1 MHYIGSAK
9 VTPNSLALRNVELLW
24 LTDFL
29 KSFMQIY
36 LHETWKQHWW
46 LAVTKFTS
54 LVHRCFLF
62 FFPAEKNN
70 NMSSTDEPNTAR
82 ISQYYTYFS
91 DLLAMLIIATHVEF
105 PLKITNDLLTIN
117 EDICEEWFWPAAS
130 SVYRYLSLHGHSF
143 ALENCTSVRAH

>member
-1 MHYIGSAK
+1 MKATLVACCNEIHKFSAP
-9 VTPNSLALRNVELLW
+9 V
-24 LTDFL
+24 
-29 KSFMQIY
+29 
-36 LHETWKQHWW
+36 
-46 LAVTKFTS
+46 
-54 LVHRCFLF
+54 LF

-117 EDICEEWFWPAAS
+117 EDICEE
-130 SVYRYLSLHGHSF
+130 
-143 ALENCTSVRAH
+143 